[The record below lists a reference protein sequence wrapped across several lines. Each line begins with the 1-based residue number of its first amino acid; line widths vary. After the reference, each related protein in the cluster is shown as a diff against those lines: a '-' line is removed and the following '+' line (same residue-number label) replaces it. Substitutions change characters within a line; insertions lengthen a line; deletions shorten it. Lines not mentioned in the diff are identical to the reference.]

1 MFIIIPELKT
11 APQFVHV
18 VKQMAA
24 TPSLA
29 SGKCF
34 SVQYV
39 LSFMF
44 SLDTTGAHLCC
55 ELGKISVFSGV

>member
-1 MFIIIPELKT
+1 MFIIPELKA
-11 APQFVHV
+11 APQFVHA

-24 TPSLA
+24 TPNLA

-39 LSFMF
+39 LPFMF
-44 SLDTTGAHLCC
+44 SLDTTDAHL
-55 ELGKISVFSGV
+55 L